1 MKKDNVKIELD
12 MTLVD
17 NGMIVADM
25 AEEDTQVYEW
35 DDRMNYHPD
44 DEEYLSNTH
53 HSTCNDMSNK
63 WSKRIGRQLQ
73 EYIQHVIDRDYDLRS
88 KSIHHVK
95 LTLNVSVG
103 IEGSNNH

>member
-35 DDRMNYHPD
+35 DDRMNYH
-44 DEEYLSNTH
+44 
-53 HSTCNDMSNK
+53 
-63 WSKRIGRQLQ
+63 
-73 EYIQHVIDRDYDLRS
+73 
-88 KSIHHVK
+88 SI
-95 LTLNVSVG
+95 
-103 IEGSNNH
+103 IY